1 MVEANN
7 ASVVSAYEDKID
19 KLERDKFVLQEKIDK
34 AVPDKGRL
42 EDCIEL
48 SLRFLASPWNIYKN
62 GDFAMRQTV
71 LRLAFAEPLRYAP
84 NGMYRTPEFSFPF
97 RYLGGFLE
105 QKSEMVL
112 PERFELSTSP
122 LPREC
127 STPELRQRSA
137 WRGDK
142 ATGRECKGI
151 LRPTRAPSLDAPLDD
166 DRALAYAVG
175 MGGDDGQ
182 SYRQDKTAGCTRPSG
197 TRPGKGPA
205 GGADPRPAGGAG
217 AARAERLKA
226 ALKANMQRRK
236 AARREA
242 VETEAAK
249 DKPGRAP
256 EEGQDG

>member
-1 MVEANN
+1 MTAAWSKGKYKHYPYYFCMTRGCEAKSKSVPRAKMEDGFAEIMKALTPAEKFFELAKAMLRDAWDKRFVIAQSEKTALKTQLDDINRQIENLLDRVVEANN

-105 QKSEMVL
+105 KKSEMVRL
-112 PERFELSTSP
+112 EGLEPP
-122 LPREC
+122 H
-127 STPELRQRSA
+127 
-137 WRGDK
+137 
-142 ATGRECKGI
+142 
-151 LRPTRAPSLDAPLDD
+151 
-166 DRALAYAVG
+166 LA
-175 MGGDDGQ
+175 
-182 SYRQDKTAGCTRPSG
+182 
-197 TRPGKGPA
+197 
-205 GGADPRPAGGAG
+205 
-217 AARAERLKA
+217 
-226 ALKANMQRRK
+226 
-236 AARREA
+236 
-242 VETEAAK
+242 
-249 DKPGRAP
+249 AP
-256 EEGQDG
+256 EPKSGVSTNSTTGAQEVPL